1 MHTDQIQRLID
12 INPDPCI
19 IVERS
24 SGSILYANN
33 ASGING
39 NESDGS
45 RDEAPGYNSL
55 YDIIIPSEKGKLSEL
70 LQHPGIGGD
79 FRFRFN
85 SGTSILNRLRTEEFD
100 DDKILIVW
108 KDTEVLSAQS
118 YQPQLVHNSND
129 SSSKLE
135 TIVNNLPMVL
145 LELDS
150 EGKFVLQEGKALLEA
165 GLEPGQLVG
174 MSFYDTLGSTE
185 VTQPNGEVIDA
196 AEAFRRVMSGKVV
209 VGRTNFADRFFDNY
223 FVPVKRDGKKPDGLL
238 GICLDI
244 TERVNFEKSYRS
256 TEERFRLIAEN
267 TSELISMVSEGRY
280 LYISPSYEKLFG
292 YTLSEIKNLGP
303 HSLVHPD
310 DLHLLKDW
318 QTKGM
323 LEFRVHN
330 KKGEYLWIEGE
341 SFVITGEPEITVGIA
356 RDVSKRRAAE
366 DALKESEERYRRIVE
381 NANEGILLIDS
392 KQVVTFVNSKLAD
405 IVGYKPDELIGRPV
419 TEFVFDEDRFRA
431 ESYIRDNIEGS
442 KAKFKFRLKHRDR
455 AERWVTVNAVPV
467 FDDKDIYT
475 GGLALITDI
484 TEQRTAEAAYH
495 RLNELLR
502 SLINYS
508 PLGVITLDK
517 DGKTEL
523 WNPAA
528 ERMFGWSS
536 EEVKG
541 KPVPFV
547 PADKIEEHLA
557 LRSKI
562 MNGGSFTDRE
572 VVRLKKDGKKIQ
584 ISISA
589 APLFDSYHQPMGISS
604 FLIDVSEKK
613 KSEQERE
620 KLFKQITAARNRLKI
635 LSSKLI
641 SIQETEKRN
650 ISRELH
656 DEIGQLLTA
665 IKIDAQ
671 RIKQDPGSPEINSI
685 IDDCTRLVENT
696 ISVVRNLSIELRPA
710 ILDDL
715 GLAASLRWYVDK
727 FQQRTGIQ
735 VKTEINRISDVLPP
749 DCSITLFRICQE
761 ALTNIAKHAEAGYV
775 KVSLYQ
781 NKSSVVLTVEDD
793 GIGFDVIKAMK
804 KAVKGKSLGL
814 ITMQERAELLGGKFT
829 IKSIKGSGTIIM
841 ASCRV

>member
-1 MHTDQIQRLID
+1 MYTNQIQRLID

-19 IVERS
+19 IVDRS
-24 SGSILYANN
+24 SGRVLYANN

-39 NESDGS
+39 NAGDSS
-45 RDEAPGYNSL
+45 RDKASQRGSL
-55 YDIIIPSEKGKLSEL
+55 YEIIVPSEKEMLSEL
-70 LQHPGIGGD
+70 LRHPGTGGD
-79 FRFRFN
+79 FHFRFN
-85 SGTSILNRLRTEEFD
+85 SGTPVLNKLRTEEFD
-100 DDKILIVW
+100 EDKILIAW
-108 KDTEVLSAQS
+108 KDNEVFSAQS
-118 YQPQLVHNSND
+118 YQSQPFDNSND
-129 SSSKLE
+129 SASKLE

-150 EGKFVLQEGKALLEA
+150 EGKFILQQGKALSEA
-165 GLEPGQLVG
+165 GLVPGQLVG
-174 MSFYDTLGSTE
+174 SSFYDTLGSTQ

-209 VGRTNFADRFFDNY
+209 AGHTIFADRFFDNY
-223 FVPVKRDGKKPDGLL
+223 FVPVKRDGNKTEGLL

-244 TERVNFEKSYRS
+244 TERVNFEKSYRN
-256 TEERFRLIAEN
+256 TEQRFRLIAEN

-292 YTLSEIKNLGP
+292 YTLDEIKKLGP
-303 HSLVHPD
+303 LALVHPD
-310 DLHLLKDW
+310 DLPLLKDW
-318 QTKGM
+318 QNKGM

-341 SFVITGEPEITVGIA
+341 SFVLTGEPEITVGIA

-381 NANEGILLIDS
+381 NANEGILLIDN
-392 KQVVTFVNSKLAD
+392 KQSVTFVNSKLAG
-405 IVGYKPDELIGRPV
+405 IVGYRPDELIGRPV

-431 ESYIRDNIEGS
+431 EAYIKENIEGS
-442 KAKFKFRLKHRDR
+442 TAEFKFRLKHRDG

-484 TEQRTAEAAYH
+484 TDQRSAEAAYH

-541 KPVPFV
+541 KVLPFV
-547 PADKIEEHLA
+547 PADKMEEHLE
-557 LRSKI
+557 LRNAI

-572 VVRLKKDGKKIQ
+572 VVRRKKDGKKIQ

-671 RIKQDPGSPEINSI
+671 RIKQDPCSPETDSI
-685 IDDCTRLVENT
+685 INDCTRLVENT
-696 ISVVRNLSIELRPA
+696 ISIVRNLSLELRPA

-715 GLAASLRWYVDK
+715 GLAASLRWYLDK
-727 FQQRTGIQ
+727 FHQRTGIQ
-735 VKTEINRISDVLPP
+735 VKTEINKISDVFSP

-793 GIGFDVIKAMK
+793 GIGFDTQKALKQAVI
-804 KAVKGKSLGL
+804 GKSLGL
-814 ITMQERAELLGGKFT
+814 ITMQERTELVGGKFS
-829 IKSIKGSGTIIM
+829 IKSIKNSGTVIK